1 MPKVTLLARPVFG
14 ETHRTF
20 LLAHLPPE
28 DAHWREDGNTTDAE
42 RLVEFA
48 GRVCYLSFGRHQ
60 SQRSNPEYIANLIRR
75 GHDSVLEH
83 ATWTFVLAGVSRA
96 FTHQLVRHRVGF
108 SYSQLSQQYHDERA
122 TPVIRPAELDR
133 SARAAAAWD
142 AAIAATRAAYATI
155 ADEFG
160 LDEPRRLPAETR
172 RALRSAARSVL
183 PNALESIIVVTANA
197 RAIRHFLKLRGGI
210 EGDPEMRLVAAA
222 LLETLRPEAPALFA
236 DFVVS
241 DPGDNLRLSLRCRC
255 ERYDR
260 RDWRRVAAAYK
271 QPVAGRRV
279 SAHPHRRCGRGGM
292 WRFRLECD
300 LEP

>member
-1 MPKVTLLARPVFG
+1 MVEITLLARPVF
-14 ETHRTF
+14 EEAYRAF

-28 DAHWREDGNTTDAE
+28 DAQWEDAHSQERGNSTDAE

-48 GRVCYLSFGRHQ
+48 GRVCYLSFGHHR
-60 SQRSNPEYIANLIRR
+60 SQRSNAEYISNLIRR

-108 SYSQLSQQYHDERA
+108 SYSQLSQQYHDERR

-133 SARAAAAWD
+133 SARAAEAWD
-142 AAIAATRAAYATI
+142 AAIAAGRAAYETI
-155 ADEFG
+155 SNELG
-160 LDEPRRLPAETR
+160 LDEPGRLPAEAR

-183 PNALESIIVVTANA
+183 PNAMESIIVVTANA

-210 EGDPEMRLVAAA
+210 EGDPEMRLVSAA
-222 LLETLRPEAPALFA
+222 LVNTLRPEAPALFA

-241 DPGDNLRLSLRCRC
+241 DPGDGLPL
-255 ERYDR
+255 
-260 RDWRRVAAAYK
+260 
-271 QPVAGRRV
+271 V
-279 SAHPHRRCGRGGM
+279 SQVP
-292 WRFRLECD
+292 L
-300 LEP
+300 

>member
-1 MPKVTLLARPVFG
+1 MPQVTLLARPVFG
-14 ETHRTF
+14 EAHRAF
-20 LLAHLPPE
+20 LRAHLPPE
-28 DAHWREDGNTTDAE
+28 DAHWREDDSTTDAE

-60 SQRSNPEYIANLIRR
+60 SPRGNAEYIANLIRR

-83 ATWTFVLAGVSRA
+83 AAWTFVLAGVSRA

-122 TPVIRPAELDR
+122 TPVIRPAELNR

-155 ADEFG
+155 ANEFG
-160 LDEPRRLPAETR
+160 LDEPKRLPAETR

-241 DPGDNLRLSLRCRC
+241 DPGDNLPLISQVPL
-255 ERYDR
+255 
-260 RDWRRVAAAYK
+260 
-271 QPVAGRRV
+271 
-279 SAHPHRRCGRGGM
+279 
-292 WRFRLECD
+292 
-300 LEP
+300 

>member
-1 MPKVTLLARPVFG
+1 MVEVTLLARPVFG
-14 ETHRTF
+14 EAHRAF
-20 LLAHLPPE
+20 LQAHLPPE
-28 DAHWREDGNTTDAE
+28 DAYWQERGNTTDAE

-48 GRVCYLSFGRHQ
+48 GRICYLSFGRHQ
-60 SQRSNPEYIANLIRR
+60 SPRGNAEYISNLVRQ

-83 ATWTFVLAGVSRA
+83 AAWTFVLAGVSRA

-142 AAIAATRAAYATI
+142 AAIAAGRAAYATI
-155 ADEFG
+155 ADELG
-160 LDEPRRLPAETR
+160 LGEPGRLPAETR

-183 PNALESIIVVTANA
+183 PNALESIVVVTANA

-210 EGDPEMRLVAAA
+210 EGDSEMRLVSAA
-222 LLETLRPEAPALFA
+222 LLNTLRPEAPALFV

-241 DPGDNLRLSLRCRC
+241 DPGDGLPL
-255 ERYDR
+255 
-260 RDWRRVAAAYK
+260 
-271 QPVAGRRV
+271 V
-279 SAHPHRRCGRGGM
+279 SQVPI
-292 WRFRLECD
+292 
-300 LEP
+300 

>member
-1 MPKVTLLARPVFG
+1 MPEITLLARPVFG
-14 ETHRTF
+14 EAHRTF
-20 LLAHLPPE
+20 LRAHLPPE
-28 DAHWREDGNTTDAE
+28 DAHWQEDSNATDAE

-60 SQRSNPEYIANLIRR
+60 SPRGNSEYIANLIRR

-83 ATWTFVLAGVSRA
+83 AAWTFALAGVSRA

-122 TPVIRPAELDR
+122 TPMIRPAEIDR
-133 SARAAAAWD
+133 STGAAAAWD
-142 AAIAATRAAYATI
+142 AAVAASRAAYATI
-155 ADEFG
+155 SEEFG
-160 LDEPRRLPAETR
+160 LNEPRRLPAERR

-183 PNALESIIVVTANA
+183 PNALESIVVITANA

-222 LLETLRPEAPALFA
+222 LLDTLRPEAPALFA

-241 DPGDNLRLSLRCRC
+241 NPGDHLPLVHQVPL
-255 ERYDR
+255 
-260 RDWRRVAAAYK
+260 
-271 QPVAGRRV
+271 
-279 SAHPHRRCGRGGM
+279 
-292 WRFRLECD
+292 
-300 LEP
+300 